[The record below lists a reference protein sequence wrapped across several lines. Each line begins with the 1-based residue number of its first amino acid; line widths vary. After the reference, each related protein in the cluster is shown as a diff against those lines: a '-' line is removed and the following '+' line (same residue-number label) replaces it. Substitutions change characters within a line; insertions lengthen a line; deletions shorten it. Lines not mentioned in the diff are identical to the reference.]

1 MPINLNGNILSS
13 TSITG
18 STFSNS
24 IITDGLLMY
33 LDAGNKNSYG
43 GSGTTWTDL
52 SGNANTGTLTNGPT
66 FNSANNGY
74 LIFNGSNQNVT
85 IPNASIP
92 TGNLL
97 SFCVW
102 NYGIT
107 TQQSSVVESRDVNGT
122 RTLNVHLPWSDGT
135 VYFDCGG
142 DRLSKAASNANY
154 QGWHYWCFTKNVSTG
169 QMKISLD
176 GVAWAY
182 STGNVG
188 SINTTTAVRLCSY
201 AINTTYHNAYIGN
214 VKIYNKV
221 LHNAEILS
229 NYYATKTR
237 YGL

>member
-1 MPINLNGNILSS
+1 MGFDIGGYVFNSS
-13 TSITG
+13 MA
-18 STFSNS
+18 SNQLANQ
-24 IITDGLLMY
+24 IITKDLVLY
-33 LDAGNKNSYG
+33 LDAGNINSYP

-52 SGNANTGTLTNGPT
+52 SGNGYNGTLVNGPT
-66 FNSANNGY
+66 YNSANNGY

-122 RTLNVHLPWSDGT
+122 RTLNIHLPWSDGT

-142 DRLSKAASNANY
+142 DRLSKAASSANY

-169 QMKISLD
+169 QMKIFLD
-176 GVAWAY
+176 GVAWTN

-188 SINTTTAVRLCSY
+188 SINATTAARLCSY

-214 VKIYNKV
+214 VKIYNRA
-221 LHNAEILS
+221 LSTAEILQ
-229 NYYATKTR
+229 NYNIQKAR
-237 YGL
+237 FGL

>member
-1 MPINLNGNILSS
+1 MGFDIGGYVFNSS
-13 TSITG
+13 MA
-18 STFSNS
+18 SNQLANQ
-24 IITDGLLMY
+24 IITKDLVLY
-33 LDAGNKNSYG
+33 LDAGNINSYP

-52 SGNANTGTLTNGPT
+52 SGNGYNGTLVNGPT
-66 FNSANNGY
+66 YNSANNGY

-122 RTLNVHLPWSDGT
+122 RTLNIHLPWSDGT

-169 QMKISLD
+169 QMKIFLD
-176 GVAWAY
+176 GVAWTN

-188 SINTTTAVRLCSY
+188 SINATTAARLCSY

-214 VKIYNKV
+214 VKIYNRA
-221 LHNAEILS
+221 LSTAEILQ
-229 NYYATKTR
+229 NYNIQKAR
-237 YGL
+237 FGL

>member
-1 MPINLNGNILSS
+1 MGFDIGGYVFNSS
-13 TSITG
+13 MA
-18 STFSNS
+18 SNQVANQ
-24 IITDGLLMY
+24 IITKDLVLY
-33 LDAGNKNSYG
+33 LDAGNINSYP

-52 SGNANTGTLTNGPT
+52 SGNGYNGTLVNGPT
-66 FNSANNGY
+66 YNSANNGY

-122 RTLNVHLPWSDGT
+122 RTLNIHLPWSDGT

-169 QMKISLD
+169 QMKIFLD
-176 GVAWAY
+176 GVAWAN

-188 SINTTTAVRLCSY
+188 SINATTAARLCSY

-214 VKIYNKV
+214 VKIYNRA
-221 LHNAEILS
+221 LSTAEILQ
-229 NYYATKTR
+229 NYNIQKSR
-237 YGL
+237 FGL